1 MDRGEVTDQFKLQ
14 FKKQN
19 KALKALAL
27 YGTQVHVF
35 VDLSFHTEVLI
46 YAPTL
51 HTETNYK

>member
-1 MDRGEVTDQFKLQ
+1 MDREVTDQFKLQ

-27 YGTQVHVF
+27 YGTQIHVF